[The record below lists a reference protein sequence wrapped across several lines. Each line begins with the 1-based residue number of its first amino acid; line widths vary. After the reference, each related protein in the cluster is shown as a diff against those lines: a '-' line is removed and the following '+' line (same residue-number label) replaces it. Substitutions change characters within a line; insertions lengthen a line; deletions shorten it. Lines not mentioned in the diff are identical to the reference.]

1 MRPAEKAREI
11 LAFRKHL
18 AVLEIK
24 VPHTVHTLLMDTAEE
39 LYAEA
44 FPSQPQEAP

>member
-1 MRPAEKAREI
+1 MDQATKAREI

-18 AVLEIK
+18 AVLGIK

-44 FPSQPQEAP
+44 FPNEPQEAP